1 MHTTTKGPNS
11 ANRREV
17 YLMILCAAFILFW
30 LYSAG
35 FKLYDFDTFKQEM
48 HSQVFPSGISNLLS
62 YAIPAFEIM
71 IAALLVYSATRLL
84 GMTLSFLLMLMF
96 TTYVGLA
103 LLDVYRFMPCNCIG
117 LLGENAG
124 WGANFILN
132 LFIAIVAAVG
142 LILTF
147 KHRERRKK
155 KGMNV

>member
-1 MHTTTKGPNS
+1 MDTTTKGPNS

-17 YLMILCAAFILFW
+17 YLMILCAVFILFW

-35 FKLYDFDTFKQEM
+35 FKLYNFDAFKQEM
-48 HSQVFPSGISNLLS
+48 HSQVFSNGISNLLS
-62 YAIPAFEIM
+62 YIIPAFEIM
-71 IAALLVYSATRLL
+71 IAALLVYSTTRLL

-103 LLDVYRFMPCNCIG
+103 LMDVYRFMPCNCIG
-117 LLGENAG
+117 LLGENAS

-155 KGMNV
+155 KDRNL

>member
-1 MHTTTKGPNS
+1 MDTMTKEPNS

-17 YLMILCAAFILFW
+17 YLMILCAVFILFW

-35 FKLYDFDTFKQEM
+35 FKLYNFDAFKQEM
-48 HSQVFPSGISNLLS
+48 HSQVFPNGISNLLS
-62 YAIPAFEIM
+62 YLIPAFEIM

-84 GMTLSFLLMLMF
+84 GMTLSFLLMLIF

-103 LLDVYRFMPCNCIG
+103 LLDVYRYMPCNCVG
-117 LLGENAG
+117 LLGKNAS

-147 KHRERRKK
+147 KHRERRREKDI
-155 KGMNV
+155 NV

>member
-1 MHTTTKGPNS
+1 METTTKRSKSSGKS
-11 ANRREV
+11 EIF
-17 YLMILCAAFILFW
+17 LIILSVVFILFW

-35 FKLYDFDTFKQEM
+35 FKLYDFDTFKREM
-48 HSQVFPSGISNLLS
+48 HHQVFPNGISNLLS
-62 YAIPAFEIM
+62 YAIPALEIM
-71 IAALLVYSATRLL
+71 IATLLVYSATRLL

-103 LLDVYRFMPCNCIG
+103 LLDAYRFMPCNCIG
-117 LLGENAG
+117 LLGENAS

-147 KHRERRKK
+147 KHRERRRKK
-155 KGMNV
+155 V

>member
-1 MHTTTKGPNS
+1 METTTKRPKS

-17 YLMILCAAFILFW
+17 YLMILYTVFILFW

-35 FKLYDFDTFKQEM
+35 FKLYNFETFKQEM
-48 HSQVFPSGISNLLS
+48 HSQVFSNGISNLLS
-62 YAIPAFEIM
+62 YVIPAFEMM

-84 GMTLSFLLMLMF
+84 GMTLSFLLMLIF

-103 LLDVYRFMPCNCIG
+103 LLDAYRYMPCNCIG

-124 WGANFILN
+124 WGTNFILN

>member
-1 MHTTTKGPNS
+1 METTTKRPKS

-17 YLMILCAAFILFW
+17 YLMILYTVFILFW

-35 FKLYDFDTFKQEM
+35 FKLYNFETFKQEM
-48 HSQVFPSGISNLLS
+48 HSQVFSNGISNLLS
-62 YAIPAFEIM
+62 YVIPAFEMM
-71 IAALLVYSATRLL
+71 IAALLVYSVTRLL
-84 GMTLSFLLMLMF
+84 GMTLSFLLMLIF

-103 LLDVYRFMPCNCIG
+103 LLDAYRYMPCNCIG
-117 LLGENAG
+117 LLGKNAS
-124 WGANFILN
+124 WGTNFILN

>member
-1 MHTTTKGPNS
+1 MDTTTKEPNS
-11 ANRREV
+11 ANSREV
-17 YLMILCAAFILFW
+17 YLMILCAVFILFW

-35 FKLYDFDTFKQEM
+35 FKLYDFETFKQEM
-48 HSQVFPSGISNLLS
+48 HRQVFPNDISNLLS
-62 YAIPAFEIM
+62 YVIPAFEIM
-71 IAALLVYSATRLL
+71 IAALLIYSTTRLL

-103 LLDVYRFMPCNCIG
+103 LLDVYRYMPCNCIG
-117 LLGENAG
+117 LLGENAS

-147 KHRERRKK
+147 KHRERRRKK
-155 KGMNV
+155 A

>member
-1 MHTTTKGPNS
+1 MDTITKRPNS
-11 ANRREV
+11 SKKREA
-17 YLMILCAAFILFW
+17 YLMILCAVFILFW

-35 FKLYDFDTFKQEM
+35 FKLYNFETFKQEM
-48 HSQVFPSGISNLLS
+48 HSQVFPNRISNLLS
-62 YAIPAFEIM
+62 YAIPTFEII

-117 LLGENAG
+117 LLGENAS

-142 LILTF
+142 LLLTF
-147 KHRERRKK
+147 KHRERRRKK
-155 KGMNV
+155 A